1 MASSGY
7 RGGNRLEQQALK
19 LDKQIKSV
27 IEPTIKKLDE
37 MGMPWHIQHGT
48 KHAKLLYSYNGKGF
62 TQIISASSSDGR
74 TALNIRGD
82 VMRAIRKE
90 MENMK

>member
-1 MASSGY
+1 MYLY
-7 RGGNRLEQQALK
+7 RIDEVLIMK

-27 IEPTIKKLDE
+27 IEPTTKKLDE
-37 MGMPWHIQHGT
+37 MGIPWHIERAS
-48 KHAKLLYSYNGKGF
+48 KHVKLLYYVNKKGF
-62 TQIISASSSDGR
+62 TQVVSASSSDGR